1 MEMEDT
7 ESLSGLPHRD
17 WPTDVKK
24 AWECGEETLL
34 WKAVKEPFLHLSS
47 LSKVDVTGNLHTV

>member
-34 WKAVKEPFLHLSS
+34 WKAAREPFLH